1 MAEISAKVVMDL
13 RGRTGCGMMDCKKAL
28 AACDGDLDKAIDYL
42 REKGL
47 AKAAK
52 KQSRIAAEGVVGAYI
67 CEKCGA
73 GALVEVNCETDF
85 VANTPEFKDMVQT
98 IAKII
103 VMENPADVE
112 ALLNCKA
119 GDAQTVNDMITEKVA
134 KIGEKI
140 TVRRFAR
147 YEAGN
152 GIVDSY
158 IHMGGKVGVLVQAE
172 CEVTDAVKE
181 VLHDVALQ
189 IAAASPVAPEY
200 VTRDQVNPEH
210 LHHETEILAAQHAE
224 TLAPMLDKLGIYRN
238 EALVRTAYEICRW
251 HHERWDG
258 RGYPDGLSGDRIPIS
273 AQVVSMADVYD
284 ALVSKRVYKAAY
296 APDTAVQMILHGDC
310 GTFNPLLLE
319 CLVEIQD
326 VLKEDVTEVLPN

>member
-28 AACDGDLDKAIDYL
+28 AACDGDVEKAIDYL

-52 KQSRIAAEGVVGAYI
+52 KQSRIVAEGLVGAYV
-67 CEKCGA
+67 CSKCNT

-85 VANTPEFKDMVQT
+85 VANTPEFKELVNT
-98 IAKII
+98 IAKQVII
-103 VMENPADVE
+103 SNPADVD
-112 ALLNCKA
+112 ALLAAKVE
-119 GDAQTVNDMITEKVA
+119 GTDTTIGDMITEKTA

-140 TVRRFAR
+140 SVRRFVR
-147 YEAGN
+147 YEGTN
-152 GIVDSY
+152 GTVDSY

-172 CEVTDAVKE
+172 CEVNDAVKE

-210 LHHETEILAAQHAE
+210 LQHETEILAAQA
-224 TLAPMLDKLGIYRN
+224 RN
-238 EALVRTAYEICRW
+238 EGKPEKIIEKMVQGRINKFYE
-251 HHERWDG
+251 E
-258 RGYPDGLSGDRIPIS
+258 
-273 AQVVSMADVYD
+273 V
-284 ALVSKRVYKAAY
+284 
-296 APDTAVQMILHGDC
+296 
-310 GTFNPLLLE
+310 
-319 CLVEIQD
+319 CLVEQVFVKDGETRVGKMIEKKAPGTKIVAFTRYKMGD
-326 VLKEDVTEVLPN
+326 GLEKKVSDLAAEVAEQIGAKK

>member
-28 AACDGDLDKAIDYL
+28 AACDGDIEKAIDYL

-98 IAKII
+98 IAKTI
-103 VMENPADVE
+103 VVDNPADVD
-112 ALLNCKA
+112 ALLNGKVV
-119 GDAQTVNDMITEKVA
+119 DSEQTVNELITEKVA

-147 YEAGN
+147 YDK

-172 CEVTDAVKE
+172 GEVNDTVKE

-210 LHHETEILAAQHAE
+210 LQHETEILAAQA
-224 TLAPMLDKLGIYRN
+224 RN
-238 EALVRTAYEICRW
+238 EGKPEKIIEKMVQGRINKFYEEVCLL
-251 HHERWDG
+251 EQVFVKDG
-258 RGYPDGLSGDRIPIS
+258 ETRVGKMIETKAPGTKIVAFTRYKMGDGLEKKVND
-273 AQVVSMADVYD
+273 
-284 ALVSKRVYKAAY
+284 LAA
-296 APDTAVQMILHGDC
+296 
-310 GTFNPLLLE
+310 
-319 CLVEIQD
+319 
-326 VLKEDVTEVLPN
+326 EVAEQIGKK